1 MEFDFLTVDDVLLIH
16 QDQIDRYGGDHG
28 LRDAGLLAS
37 AVETA
42 RATFN
47 GELLH
52 TDVFQIAAAYMF
64 HLVCNHPF
72 VDGNK
77 RIGTAAALVF
87 LDWHGVELDISD
99 EELAEFVIA
108 LASSQVTK
116 AQVAAFLHLH
126 SRRIH

>member
-1 MEFDFLTVDDVLLIH
+1 MEFEFLTIDDVLFIH
-16 QDQIDRYGGDHG
+16 QDQIDRYGGEHG

-52 TDVFQIAAAYMF
+52 ADLFQVAAAYMF

-72 VDGNK
+72 MDGNK
-77 RIGTAAALVF
+77 RVGTAAALVF
-87 LDWHGVELDISD
+87 FDWHGIELNVSD

-108 LASSQVTK
+108 LASSQRTK
-116 AQVAAFLHLH
+116 AQVAAFLQLH
-126 SRRIH
+126 SRQIH